1 MINALVNHT
10 TREKMKMKKIVLIL
24 TIMIS
29 MLYGGSVF
37 ATSVIPGEV
46 LVKYKTGKYPNTLS
60 GGLGKIGWRKVRL
73 ATHENM
79 NRVMGNLRENPAIM
93 RVEPNTFG
101 QFLAEPDDPSFENQW
116 YLPNIE
122 APGAWDKSLGA
133 GVTIA
138 LVDSGVDF
146 NHLDLAG
153 NLLPDGWDFG
163 DDDDDPG
170 DEFGHGTWVCGV
182 IAAIQNNGLGIS
194 GCAPDAKILP
204 LKISQGST
212 DTFTDV
218 AVAEAIIFAS
228 EAGVE
233 IINLSLGWIGEE
245 PQVVIDAI
253 EYAQDKG
260 VLLVAAAGN
269 EEGPVWFPANQDGV
283 IGVSATNQEDE
294 RRFGSAFG
302 PELDLVAPGN
312 LMLTTGRG
320 GLYTYVSGTSFS
332 AAIVS
337 GVAALFASQH
347 SHFTSDQL
355 REYLIMR
362 ADDLGVE
369 GKDDL
374 YGYGK
379 VNALATLDP
388 LISYVF
394 PSTIL
399 GSRHVPFVYL
409 LAIFADDN
417 HFAPFA
423 SRVAF
428 ASDSLI
434 PLGPPIVTFPQFLLQ
449 LVVLGK
455 NPMEENTTLSV
466 ITKTDEIEGYDAIS
480 TGLFRG
486 NP

>member
-1 MINALVNHT
+1 
-10 TREKMKMKKIVLIL
+10 MKKKQMKKSVLLPAI
-24 TIMIS
+24 IFFVFC
-29 MLYGGSVF
+29 GSSAF
-37 ATSVIPGEV
+37 ATSFVPGEV
-46 LVKYKTGKYPNTLS
+46 LVKYRAGSFPGSLTGE
-60 GGLGKIGWRKVRL
+60 LGKIGWRKVRL
-73 ATHENM
+73 ATHEHM
-79 NRVMGNLRENPAIM
+79 QRVMGSLRENPDII

-101 QFLAEPDDPSFENQW
+101 QFLAEPNDPSFENQW

-122 APGAWDKSLGA
+122 APGAWDKSLGVD
-133 GVTIA
+133 VTIA
-138 LVDSGVDF
+138 LIDSGVDF
-146 NHLDLAG
+146 NHPDLAS

-163 DDDDDPG
+163 DNDDDPG
-170 DEFGHGTWVCGV
+170 DEFGHGTMVCGV

-194 GCAPDAKILP
+194 GCAPDATILP

-212 DTFTDV
+212 DIFTDV

-228 EAGVE
+228 DAGVE

-245 PQVVIDAI
+245 PRVVIDAI
-253 EYAQDKG
+253 EYAHDKG

-283 IGVSATNQEDE
+283 IAVSATNESDE

-312 LMLTTGRG
+312 FMLTTSRG
-320 GLYTYVSGTSFS
+320 GLYTYISGTSFS

-355 REYLIMR
+355 RAYLIMR

-379 VNALATLDP
+379 VNALTTLDP

-394 PSTIL
+394 PSTLL
-399 GSRHVPFVYL
+399 GSRHVPLVYM
-409 LAIFADDN
+409 LAIFGDDT
-417 HFAPFA
+417 HFVPFA

-428 ASDSLI
+428 ESDSLI
-434 PLGPPIVTFPQFLLQ
+434 PLGPPIVTFPQLLLQ

-455 NPMEENTTLSV
+455 DPMEEDTTLSV
-466 ITKTDEIEGYDAIS
+466 ITETDEIEGYDAIS

-486 NP
+486 SP